1 MWLDPELETWRVV
14 RPAVLPHKAL
24 SLPHFTSRQKIE
36 RYSSAGFPVSDF
48 SEFDEIEPTDEEGE
62 NAVEKGG
69 LYVAGNIAGAKGQ
82 QVRDG
87 LDEEGETQL

>member
-1 MWLDPELETWRVV
+1 M
-14 RPAVLPHKAL
+14 
-24 SLPHFTSRQKIE
+24 I
-36 RYSSAGFPVSDF
+36 DF
-48 SEFDEIEPTDEEGE
+48 SEFDEIEPTDEEGV